1 MADRLMAL
9 ERRVAALDQLA
20 QETHG
25 RTQAIEQAS
34 RDLLAMFDALLQ
46 ALPLIQ
52 MTEPTSRS
60 NIPNAWPKPASN
72 LPLAASVILMTMRS
86 LKPSTV
92 STRPR

>member
-20 QETHG
+20 QETLG

-52 MTEPTSRS
+52 MTEHSVCRKLSEADPHRVDNDVLVMITWKSR
-60 NIPNAWPKPASN
+60 A
-72 LPLAASVILMTMRS
+72 
-86 LKPSTV
+86 
-92 STRPR
+92 